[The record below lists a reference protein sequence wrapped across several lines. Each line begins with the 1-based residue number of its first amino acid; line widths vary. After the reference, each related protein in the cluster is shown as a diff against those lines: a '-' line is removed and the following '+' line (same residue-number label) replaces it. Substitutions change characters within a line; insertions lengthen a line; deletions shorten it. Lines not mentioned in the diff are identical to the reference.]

1 MSDLTPVSD
10 DTPLSDPT
18 DQPSPEATET
28 VESLK
33 EKLAA
38 AEAEKLRAEEEAKT
52 WKGRVKDENPKK
64 KKEDLSEAD
73 IDWKIANQGRINLVK
88 DAYEQE
94 LQDLESSGAK
104 ITTTMREKA
113 LKYAESTIGIQKAN
127 SGEPLPSP
135 SIDRSGSRE
144 PTMTE
149 ADIAFGIK
157 PETKKKYAAIVEG
170 S

>member
-10 DTPLSDPT
+10 DTPLSDST
-18 DQPSPEATET
+18 DQPSLEATET

-33 EKLAA
+33 EKLAV
-38 AEAEKLRAEEEAKT
+38 AEEEKRKAEEEAKT

-64 KKEDLSEAD
+64 KKEDISEAD
-73 IDWKIANQGRINLVK
+73 IDWKIANQGRISLVK

-94 LQDLESSGAK
+94 LLDLEASGAK
-104 ITTTMREKA
+104 ITNAVREKA
-113 LKYAESTIGIQKAN
+113 LKYAESNLQIKTV
-127 SGEPLPSP
+127 SGEPLPAP

-144 PTMTE
+144 PVMTE
-149 ADIAFGIK
+149 SDIAFGVN
-157 PETKKKYAAIVEG
+157 PEIKKKYAAMVEG